1 MSEEVTLVCGYC
13 NKLIDP
19 PTEAVIYHSDKFRY
33 FHPGK
38 CHEEARKDSKKHGI
52 EDFKSLYGPGDLNRS
67 K

>member
-1 MSEEVTLVCGYC
+1 MSEEATLVCGYC

-19 PTEAVIYHSDKFRY
+19 PTEAVIYYYARKFRK

-38 CHEEARKDSKKHGI
+38 CHDEARKDSKKYDI
-52 EDFKSLYGPGDLNRS
+52 DDFKSLY